1 MRDESD
7 PEPRCFQPEKVMRL
21 RAALPRWN
29 QFDERAR
36 RLKAAAHPGRL
47 AVLRLVAGTECCVCD
62 VSDVLEIPVSTA
74 SQYLRKLKSAGLLTS
89 RQEGRWVIYS
99 VPDDVDPEDFLGQ
112 LEPNALERATRPAKA
127 SEEVTA

>member
-1 MRDESD
+1 MSCEPDVQ
-7 PEPRCFQPEKVMRL
+7 PRCFKPEKVERL
-21 RAALPRWN
+21 RKALPRWN

-99 VPDDVDPEDFLGQ
+99 VPEDVDAGDFLGE
-112 LEPNALERATRPAKA
+112 LDPPRRDSKPAG
-127 SEEVTA
+127 EEVSA